1 MERAAIWAR
10 VSTGDQ
16 ESQNQLKALKDFADR
31 HDYDVVERYVSTA
44 SAWTGQHRSQLQ
56 KALTEAYAGR
66 YKVLLVWSLDRLSR
80 EGIEEML
87 STLRRFR
94 ECGVQV
100 ISLQEPWTGVGEVQE
115 LLTAI
120 LAWVAAFESKRRS
133 ERIRAGLVR
142 KKSEG
147 KHVGRQFGA
156 KDKTKRRNAGY
167 VERYKR
173 ERAEKAAA

>member
-1 MERAAIWAR
+1 MQRVAVWAR

-16 ESQNQLKALKDFADR
+16 ESQNQLRALRDFADR
-31 HDYDVVERYVSTA
+31 HDYDVVEEYVSTA
-44 SAWTGQHRSQLQ
+44 SARTGQHREQLH
-56 KALTEAYAGR
+56 KALKDAFTGK

-87 STLRRFR
+87 GTLRRFR
-94 ECGVQV
+94 EHGVQV

-120 LAWVAAFESKRRS
+120 LAWVASFESKRRS
-133 ERIRAGLVR
+133 ERIRAGLAR
-142 KKSEG
+142 KRAEG

-156 KDKTKRRNAGY
+156 KDKTKRKNTGY
-167 VERYKR
+167 VERFKR
-173 ERAEKAAA
+173 ERAATVAA